1 MMQETVVIHQAH
13 GSKQVWHDRWNR
25 REKEWASTRELKIEG
40 GVTEQHDQITGD
52 RRYKPKKKH
61 THHDQPR

>member
-1 MMQETVVIHQAH
+1 MQETVVIHQAH

-40 GVTEQHDQITGD
+40 GGNRTARPDNG
-52 RRYKPKKKH
+52 
-61 THHDQPR
+61 